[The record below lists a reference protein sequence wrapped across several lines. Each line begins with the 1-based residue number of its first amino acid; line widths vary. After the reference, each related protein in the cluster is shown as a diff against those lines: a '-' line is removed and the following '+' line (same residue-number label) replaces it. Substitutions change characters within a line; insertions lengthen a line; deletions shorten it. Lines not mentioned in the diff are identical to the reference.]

1 MYIAESIFLKK
12 KKKKSYLRE
21 DTGFRRGEMLLPLS
35 HFLSTDYKEGQGGL
49 IQMLILHCV

>member
-1 MYIAESIFLKK
+1 MYMAESIL
-12 KKKKSYLRE
+12 KKKSYLRE
-21 DTGFRRGEMLLPLS
+21 DTGFRRGGMLLPLS